1 MTDAWTWRPSKS
13 AWHEKFN
20 DKILRWQPE
29 DRLGLDG
36 EPLKASLI
44 EANAR
49 EADWLRHPCMN
60 SITYEGHDKS
70 PQRDLQVAIWT
81 AANAPTASTSLTAPQ
96 PLTLWSPVG
105 GYRIE
110 AGTYDLNELAGLL
123 PMKEW
128 PYDISVDVGCH
139 SLGFPIPDTWVEHA
153 DLSADEQARMTR
165 EVTNA
170 LEILVTAAKK
180 FPECVKW
187 VSDVT
192 RVLIPLRS
200 SERSYFRSGSQAD
213 VPGMVYAD
221 LFGGLMQVMEA
232 IVHESAHLHLFM
244 AEASGP
250 LVDPQHQGRYAS
262 PLRPEPRPLRGILLA
277 FHAIA
282 YICAFYRE
290 AEKQGFGG
298 SAEYDA
304 ELANMLTKLKEAQ
317 VVLGDARQFLTED
330 GRVFVDRTAEIA
342 YQ

>member
-1 MTDAWTWRPSKS
+1 MSDAWTWRPSKS
-13 AWHEKFN
+13 AWHEKLG

-29 DRLGLDG
+29 ERLGLDCA
-36 EPLKASLI
+36 PLKASLM

-49 EADWLRHPCMN
+49 EANWLRHPCMN
-60 SITYEGHDKS
+60 AITYEGHDKS
-70 PQRDLQVAIWT
+70 PQRDLQAAIWT
-81 AANAPTASTSLTAPQ
+81 AANATTESTSLTTSE

-110 AGTYDLNELAGLL
+110 AGAYDLNELAALL

-139 SLGFPIPDTWVEHA
+139 SLGFPIPDTWAEHG
-153 DLSADEQARMTR
+153 DLSDDEQAQMMR
-165 EVTNA
+165 EVTNS

-180 FPECVKW
+180 FPDCVNW

-250 LVDPQHQGRYAS
+250 LVDPQHHDRYAS

-290 AEKQGFGG
+290 AERKGFG
-298 SAEYDA
+298 AYPEFDA
-304 ELANMLTKLKEAQ
+304 ELGNMLTKLKEAQ
-317 VVLGDARQFLTED
+317 VVLDGARPFLTEH
-330 GRVFVDRTAEIA
+330 GRIFVDRTAEIA